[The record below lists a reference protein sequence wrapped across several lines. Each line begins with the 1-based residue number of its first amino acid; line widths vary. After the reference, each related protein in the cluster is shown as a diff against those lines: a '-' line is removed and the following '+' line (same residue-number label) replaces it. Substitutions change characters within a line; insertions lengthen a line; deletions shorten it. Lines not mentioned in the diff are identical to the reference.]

1 MNNTKVTTGKKDILG
16 QPIIGGFEGTREI
29 QTGSLIKLFR
39 ANSIVFAHHD
49 IESAQIKVRKF
60 QADKH
65 CKAFQVL
72 ELVGKDKSGVEVE
85 VQFFLGENA
94 PINLIPER
102 A

>member
-1 MNNTKVTTGKKDILG
+1 MNNKVTTGKKDVLG

-39 ANSIVFAHHD
+39 ANSIVFAHHG

-60 QADKH
+60 PADKH
-65 CKAFQVL
+65 CNAFQVL
-72 ELVGKDKSGVEVE
+72 ELVGKDKNGVKVEVS
-85 VQFFLGENA
+85 FFLDENA

-102 A
+102 G